1 MEWLSCLGCARLP
14 DICFSE
20 PCVALV
26 LLVREASRCV
36 FGLATCFFSASPRI
50 YEAIAAELLGH
61 LAVHG
66 VEIGSACVKN

>member
-1 MEWLSCLGCARLP
+1 MVELFRLCSSS

-50 YEAIAAELLGH
+50 YAAIAAELLGH